1 MTDPLNNEI
10 ELLIISYLTGSI
22 SDDDLCR
29 LNDWIRQDPGN
40 REQFNL
46 LKNTWLLA
54 GYKPENI
61 SEHRKEFPGALHRLN
76 EKLERPDS
84 LYKPNR
90 FKFLRLAAS
99 WIIFLALGSIITYL
113 YISKNRVAQI
123 AGDSGKVEV
132 HSPLGSR
139 SRITMPDSTLIWLN
153 AGTTISY
160 DKGYGIDE
168 RAVDLDGEAYFE
180 VKSDSRHPFIV
191 HTSEIDVRALGTR
204 FNVKAYPEEQNI
216 TATLEE
222 GKIDINVPGSGKK
235 KEIIM
240 LKPNENFIYHKKLTG
255 KEEKSEVLTDEPA
268 AGKELQSQ
276 NIDVISNVKTELFTS
291 WKDQRWIIEREPFT
305 TLVPMLE
312 RRYNMKII
320 FENPGMRDFKFT
332 GTVENESIGELLNA
346 IKFTAPI
353 EYSIIKDTVRLY
365 LDKDAS
371 EKFRSVM
378 SEQK

>member
-1 MTDPLNNEI
+1 MTDPLNNEN

-29 LNDWIRQDPGN
+29 LKDWIGQDPKN

-46 LKNTWLLA
+46 LKNTWHLA

-61 SEHRKEFPGALHRLN
+61 PEELPGRFRNLKKEKETPFFSGD
-76 EKLERPDS
+76 KS
-84 LYKPNR
+84 NR
-90 FKFLRLAAS
+90 IKFLRLAAS
-99 WIIFLALGSIITYL
+99 WIIFLALGSLLTLWYTN
-113 YISKNRVAQI
+113 KNRTISI
-123 AGDSGKVEV
+123 AGSLRKVEV

-160 DKGYGIDE
+160 DNDYGTDE

-180 VKSDSRHPFIV
+180 VRSDSRHPFIV

-222 GKIDINVPGSGKK
+222 GKIDIKIPGTGEKS
-235 KEIIM
+235 ENIL
-240 LKPNENFIYHKKLTG
+240 LKPNENFIYHKKSTG
-255 KEEKSEVLTDEPA
+255 KEEKSKVIPGDESPL
-268 AGKELQSQ
+268 KDLQPV
-276 NIDVISNVKTELFTS
+276 NIGVISNVKTELYTS
-291 WKDQRWIIEREPFT
+291 WKEQRWIIEREPFT

-320 FENPGMRDFKFT
+320 FESGGVGDFKFT
-332 GTVENESIGELLNA
+332 GTVENESIDQLLNA

-353 EYSIIKDTVRLY
+353 DYSIIKDTVRLY
-365 LDKDAS
+365 LDSDAS
-371 EKFRSVM
+371 EKFKKVM
-378 SEQK
+378 SGQN